1 MNVWKAEKKNSLAN
15 QKVNVSH
22 YKCLAGGESEPQ
34 KHVEIT
40 DGFSNRTWTA
50 PGWDLPLSR
59 DPLHLEPD
67 LCDKGPCTLLVSFST
82 HSCLRTRRGTADNL
96 TFIFNCQASP
106 KWNRYLAR
114 QAHQP
119 AFEAIR
125 SIIPTLIKVKW
136 ASTVR
141 SQPFYFLWVLRKH
154 LWWRQAG
161 GKVVRWLP
169 HLGGGQ

>member
-1 MNVWKAEKKNSLAN
+1 MCWINTCGLNECMKGWETQNSVAN
-15 QKVNVSH
+15 QKVNVSR

-34 KHVEIT
+34 RHVEIT

-50 PGWDLPLSR
+50 PGWDLPLIR
-59 DPLHLEPD
+59 DPLHLGAD
-67 LCDKGPCTLLVSFST
+67 LFDKGPYTLLVSFSI

-106 KWNRYLAR
+106 KWNRYLPR

-125 SIIPTLIKVKW
+125 SSPGHQGRMGWNLCRENQVCGGHWQNAKAVKD
-136 ASTVR
+136 
-141 SQPFYFLWVLRKH
+141 LC
-154 LWWRQAG
+154 
-161 GKVVRWLP
+161 
-169 HLGGGQ
+169 